1 MKKYIVLAL
10 LFISY
15 NGLAQLN
22 IVPMPAEIKLGE
34 GSFGKVIRA
43 FDPLRKKNIAVKLI
57 KCNSEN

>member
-1 MKKYIVLAL
+1 MLLLPWRIDYIY
-10 LFISY
+10 SKEE
-15 NGLAQLN
+15 N
-22 IVPMPAEIKLGE
+22 KLGE